1 MSHFFPHMIPPQPSY
16 AVSTVLLGASMNISS
31 RRRAFI
37 AGTLMLTAAGFSSRI
52 LGFFYRI
59 YLSRT
64 IGAEGL
70 GVYNMIHPIFGV
82 CFALC
87 AGSIQTAISRFVAA
101 NVRQGKAIFR
111 TGLLISLSMSLVLA
125 AAICRFAPFLAEH
138 VLLEPRCAPLLPI
151 MAFSVPCA
159 AVHACING
167 CYYGLQRTKVP
178 AFTQLA
184 EQAVRIGAVFLI
196 ADILTEQGQP
206 ITVRLAVYG
215 HLIGEF
221 AATLFSLLSFALFPP
236 RGSFRREP
244 GGAEKRKD
252 RISPVS
258 AALCDFTA
266 VAPGLMA
273 LALPLMGNRLVLN
286 LLSSAEAV
294 LIPNRLLAS
303 GLSSEEAYSLYGVL
317 TGMALPFIFFPSAIT
332 NSMSVLLLPTV
343 AEAQS
348 AGNRE
353 RISSAVTLSLRYSL
367 YMGIFCIGIFTRFG
381 HDLGVSVFREETAGY
396 FIAVLSW
403 LCPFLYLS
411 STTGSILNG
420 LGATGLTFL
429 QNAAAL
435 SLRLGFVFFGIPRF
449 GIAALLW
456 GMLASEIFLSLAH
469 LAALRRRSS
478 FLWDAWSMIVKPSA
492 VLILS
497 FGILNALLSLPA
509 ASLLD
514 FLPPFFAAA
523 VKIGIAAACYGGLL
537 LTLCA
542 RQPYSKDVP

>member
-1 MSHFFPHMIPPQPSY
+1 
-16 AVSTVLLGASMNISS
+16 
-31 RRRAFI
+31 
-37 AGTLMLTAAGFSSRI
+37 
-52 LGFFYRI
+52 
-59 YLSRT
+59 
-64 IGAEGL
+64 
-70 GVYNMIHPIFGV
+70 
-82 CFALC
+82 
-87 AGSIQTAISRFVAA
+87 
-101 NVRQGKAIFR
+101 
-111 TGLLISLSMSLVLA
+111 
-125 AAICRFAPFLAEH
+125 
-138 VLLEPRCAPLLPI
+138 
-151 MAFSVPCA
+151 
-159 AVHACING
+159 
-167 CYYGLQRTKVP
+167 
-178 AFTQLA
+178 
-184 EQAVRIGAVFLI
+184 
-196 ADILTEQGQP
+196 
-206 ITVRLAVYG
+206 
-215 HLIGEF
+215 
-221 AATLFSLLSFALFPP
+221 
-236 RGSFRREP
+236 
-244 GGAEKRKD
+244 
-252 RISPVS
+252 
-258 AALCDFTA
+258 
-266 VAPGLMA
+266 MA

-317 TGMALPFIFFPSAIT
+317 TGMAMPFIFFPSAIT

-381 HDLGVSVFREETAGY
+381 HDLGVSVFRDETAGY

-514 FLPPFFAAA
+514 SLPPFFAAA

-542 RQPYSKDVP
+542 RHPHSKDVP

>member
-1 MSHFFPHMIPPQPSY
+1 
-16 AVSTVLLGASMNISS
+16 MNLSP
-31 RRRAFI
+31 RKRAFI
-37 AGTLMLTAAGFSSRI
+37 AGTLMLTATGFLSRI

-59 YLSRT
+59 FLSRT

-70 GVYNMIHPIFGV
+70 GIYNMVHPVFGI

-101 NVRQGKAIFR
+101 NTEKGRDVFR
-111 TGLLISLSMSLVLA
+111 TGLAISLTMSLVLTA
-125 AAICRFAPFLAEH
+125 AVWQFAPFLAEYL
-138 VLLEPRCAPLLPI
+138 LLEPRCAPLLPA
-151 MAFSVPCA
+151 MALSVPCA
-159 AVHACING
+159 AAHACVNG
-167 CYYGLQRTKVP
+167 YYYGLQKTRVP
-178 AFTQLA
+178 ALTQLA

-196 ADILTEQGQP
+196 ADIMAERG
-206 ITVRLAVYG
+206 IAVTVRLAVYG
-215 HLIGEF
+215 HLIGEM
-221 AATLFSLLSFALFPP
+221 AATLFSILSFTLFPP
-236 RGSFRREP
+236 ERQKKGEAAPSGS
-244 GGAEKRKD
+244 
-252 RISPVS
+252 SPAS
-258 AALCDFTA
+258 FTLSIFQA
-266 VAPGLMA
+266 TAPGLMA

-294 LIPNRLLAS
+294 LLPNRLLAF
-303 GLSSEEAYSLYGVL
+303 GLSSSEAYSVYGVL
-317 TGMALPFIFFPSAIT
+317 TGMAMPFILFPSAIT

-469 LAALRRRSS
+469 LDALRRRSP

-514 FLPPFFAAA
+514 SLPPFFAAA

-542 RQPYSKDVP
+542 RQPHSKDVP